1 MTAYS
6 PDVYDLCFFTM
17 NYEPSTMNSY
27 TMNYEPKSLILSPHQ
42 FTRNMP
48 SFDIVSKI
56 DGQTLDNAVNTAKK
70 EILNRYDFHDS
81 KSTVELDKKT
91 NVITVVTENDMRL
104 KAITDSI
111 ISRMVKQHL
120 DPKALDL
127 DGTVQTVSGNM
138 IKKDVKI
145 KEGIEQEAAK
155 KIVKKIKDSGLKVQ
169 ASIMDDQVRVQAKKI
184 DDLQEVIALCR
195 QNDFGQPLQYI
206 NMRN

>member
-1 MTAYS
+1 
-6 PDVYDLCFFTM
+6 
-17 NYEPSTMNSY
+17 
-27 TMNYEPKSLILSPHQ
+27 
-42 FTRNMP
+42 MP

-56 DGQTLDNAVNTAKK
+56 DGQTLDNAINTAKK

-104 KAITDSI
+104 RAIQDSI
-111 ISRMVKQHL
+111 ISRMVKQSL

-127 DGTVQTVSGNM
+127 EGTVQSASGNM
-138 IKKDVKI
+138 LRKEIKV
-145 KEGIEQEAAK
+145 KEGLDQDAAK
-155 KIVKKIKDSGLKVQ
+155 KVVKKIKDSGLKVQ

-184 DDLQEVIALCR
+184 DDLQAVIALCR
-195 QNDFGQPLQYI
+195 GNDFGQPLQYI

>member
-1 MTAYS
+1 MA
-6 PDVYDLCFFTM
+6 
-17 NYEPSTMNSY
+17 
-27 TMNYEPKSLILSPHQ
+27 
-42 FTRNMP
+42 

-56 DGQTLDNAVNTAKK
+56 DGQTLDNAINTAKK

-91 NVITVVTENDMRL
+91 SEITIVTENEMRL
-104 KAITDSI
+104 KAIIDSI

-120 DPKALDL
+120 DPKSMDMGKEYYA
-127 DGTVQTVSGNM
+127 SGNM
-138 IKKDVKI
+138 IRKEIKI
-145 KEGIEQEAAK
+145 KEGIDKEAAK

-184 DDLQEVIALCR
+184 DDLQAVISLCKTE
-195 QNDFGQPLQYI
+195 DFGQPLQYI